1 MALNGVVSFSFALEE
16 NFDWMPLISFSAGHA
31 INLRQL
37 KVLFFF
43 TITAKKNFAVMAW
56 MRKEHRVT
64 TQMKCTIRL
73 DILTTHQ
80 LF

>member
-37 KVLFFF
+37 KVLFFYHHR
-43 TITAKKNFAVMAW
+43 KKKICGDGVDA
-56 MRKEHRVT
+56 
-64 TQMKCTIRL
+64 
-73 DILTTHQ
+73 
-80 LF
+80 